1 MKNLH
6 QALWVV
12 VGMVFFAQVTL
23 WAQSHDKK
31 ERRSR
36 HKALRKEIKA
46 YRQKNVWPVM
56 RAQRQKLE
64 AVMSAADR
72 QKVADLRSQ
81 MHMARTRMRTFRKEL
96 HESHPA
102 GKRPELTE
110 EQRKVVKTHHKTMR
124 KSRYAAWELA
134 DKYETTIDALL
145 SEIKPQKKKW
155 RQEIKAI
162 KIKHLGERKKEAH
175 DEMGKK
181 RHRRGRHHRMKRL
194 HHPISFLLLDLS
206 NPQADTP
213 NNNTSVVFP
222 NPSGSASKV
231 SFDLI
236 KSEKV
241 SIQLMDSQGKL
252 IKEVFN
258 AVKPAGS
265 HSQTIDMSGLKNGI
279 YYVIIKSSQGTESK
293 RVIKR

>member
-6 QALWVV
+6 QTLGVV
-12 VGMVFFAQVTL
+12 VGMVLFAQVTL
-23 WAQSHDKK
+23 WAQNHDRK

-36 HKALRKEIKA
+36 HKVLRKEIKA
-46 YRQKNVWPVM
+46 YRQKNVLPVM
-56 RAQRQKLE
+56 QAQRQKLE

-72 QKVADLRSQ
+72 QKVTDLRSQ
-81 MHMARTRMRTFRKEL
+81 MHTAKEKMRAFRKEL
-96 HESHPA
+96 RKNHPT

-110 EQRKVVKTHHKTMR
+110 EQRKIMKAHHKTMR
-124 KSRYAAWELA
+124 KSRYAAWELV

-145 SEIKPQKKKW
+145 SEVKPQKKKW

-162 KIKHLGERKKEAH
+162 KVKHLGERKKGAH
-175 DEMGKK
+175 HKIGKK
-181 RHRRGRHHRMKRL
+181 RHRRGRHHKMKRL
-194 HHPISFLLLDLS
+194 HHPISFLLFDPS
-206 NPQADTP
+206 NPRVGTP
-213 NNNTSVVFP
+213 NNSASVVFP
-222 NPSGSASKV
+222 NPSGNESKV
-231 SFDLI
+231 EFSLT

-241 SIQLMDSQGKL
+241 SVQLLDSQGKL

-258 AVKPAGS
+258 AMKPAGS
-265 HSQTIDMSGLKNGI
+265 HSQTIDMSGLKNGT